1 MEALSVWGGEAV
13 WTRRKHRRV
22 VFAMK
27 TQEMSENGSEQSDF
41 LGAFKNTRL
50 LGQWLLIDVWVLF
63 FLVLLSVGSCLE
75 DKCLNSTVCDPA

>member
-13 WTRRKHRRV
+13 WTRRKHI

-50 LGQWLLIDVWVLF
+50 LG
-63 FLVLLSVGSCLE
+63 
-75 DKCLNSTVCDPA
+75 